1 MTDPNITAGKHH
13 VALGILGEYVR
24 HGIECGSA
32 RNLDCDCGLEW
43 YLGVFPWM
51 RELLPAKVLRAIDYR
66 EGKQ

>member
-43 YLGVFPWM
+43 HLTVTPWL
-51 RELLPAKVLRAIDYR
+51 REFLPPNVLRTIEYR